1 MKVAILDSG
10 CKYADKNINV
20 TNEDEHKDRQHGNVV
35 GSIIKDIAP
44 NCYLVSIKVTE
55 HGICNNELLARGLV
69 QCMIEEVDIINI
81 SLGLSGITDTVA
93 NLIDFLVGEGVTI
106 VSASGNNVVCYPAHY
121 PKVISVG
128 ACDSNNNKTDYTLE
142 GYYDV
147 LRLDEYEYQGRK
159 YYGTSYSS
167 ARYTG
172 ELAWRLMNNE

>member
-20 TNEDEHKDRQHGNVV
+20 TNEDEHKDRGHGNVV

-55 HGICNNELLARGLV
+55 HGVCNNELLARGLV

-93 NLIDFLVGEGVTI
+93 KLIDFLVGEGVTI
-106 VSASGNNVVCYPAHY
+106 VCASGNNCVCYPAHY
-121 PKVISVG
+121 KNVISVG
-128 ACDSNNNKTDYTLE
+128 ACDEFGEPTEYTLF

-147 LRLDEYEYQGRK
+147 LERDRYEYQGRT
-159 YYGTSYSS
+159 YYGTSFACS
-167 ARYTG
+167 RYTG
-172 ELAWRLMNNE
+172 WMAKTGGGGN

>member
-10 CKYADKNINV
+10 CRYADKNINV
-20 TNEDEHKDRQHGNVV
+20 TNEDELRDRGHGNVV

-55 HGICNNELLARGLV
+55 HGVCNNELLARGLV
-69 QCMIEEVDIINI
+69 QCLIEEVDIINI
-81 SLGLSGITDTVA
+81 SLGLSAMTDNVA
-93 NLIDFLVGEGVTI
+93 GLIDFLVGEGVTI
-106 VSASGNNVVCYPAHY
+106 ICASGNNCVCYPANY

-128 ACDSNNNKTDYTLE
+128 ACSSDGKPTDYTLF

-147 LRLDEYEYQGRK
+147 LERDRYEYQGRI
-159 YYGTSYSS
+159 YYGTSFAC

-172 ELAWRLMNNE
+172 KLAWRLMNNE